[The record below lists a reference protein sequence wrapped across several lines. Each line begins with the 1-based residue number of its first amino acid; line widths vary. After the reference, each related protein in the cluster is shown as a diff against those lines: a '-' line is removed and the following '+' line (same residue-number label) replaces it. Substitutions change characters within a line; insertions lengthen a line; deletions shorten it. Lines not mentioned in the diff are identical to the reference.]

1 MTPEHKIADTIRKVM
16 IAVQNAIEE
25 GYRSSMIEADDL
37 VDVLLAIADELDP
50 PLATLVASE
59 FACPKCGE
67 RRDDQLVW
75 HDDEFVR
82 CSGCGT
88 EYVPGADR

>member
-1 MTPEHKIADTIRKVM
+1 MTPEQKTAAAIRKVM
-16 IAVQNAIEE
+16 IAVQNAIEV
-25 GYRSSMIEADDL
+25 GHRSSMIEADDL

-59 FACPKCGE
+59 FACPHCGE
-67 RRDDQLVW
+67 RRDDHLVW

-88 EYVPGADR
+88 EYVPGANR

>member
-1 MTPEHKIADTIRKVM
+1 MTPEQKIADAIRKVT

-25 GYRSSMIEADDL
+25 GHRSSMIEADDL

-59 FACPKCGE
+59 FACPNCGE

-75 HDDEFVR
+75 HADIVR

-88 EYVPGADR
+88 EYVPG